1 MQKELEMDQE
11 KEVVF
16 KASAISAIALNTLGI
31 KTLDTQN
38 SDRLDFHDLAVGS
51 IRAALNEAYEAGK
64 AAGKKSKTNGHQQ

>member
-1 MQKELEMDQE
+1 MDQE

-64 AAGKKSKTNGHQQ
+64 AAGKNSKTNGHQQ